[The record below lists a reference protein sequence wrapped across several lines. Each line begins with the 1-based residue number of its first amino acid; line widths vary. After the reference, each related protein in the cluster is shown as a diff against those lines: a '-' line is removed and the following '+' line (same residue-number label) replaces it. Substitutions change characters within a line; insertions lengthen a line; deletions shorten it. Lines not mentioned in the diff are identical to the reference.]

1 MIIVK
6 LMGGLGNQMFQYAFA
21 QELAS
26 IYGEKIVYDL
36 SSFQTDRQRML
47 ALQYL
52 EVDKI
57 SDWKDVVP
65 EVDRQKIICKEKRY
79 HVWQR
84 VMREL
89 HGNDRVGEKTF
100 LHYSKK
106 GYYFN
111 FDPYYYELPIADSK
125 YKIAY
130 GYFQGESY
138 FKHCIDKVK
147 NQYRIRSELEIT
159 ENEQKWLNQ
168 IKCNNSVCVHIRTG
182 DYKQLR
188 NKRFDVCTIEYF
200 RRGIEFFKRKLNNP
214 LFFVFT
220 NDTIGT
226 QSICKLPNV
235 FLIHG
240 LHDYQDMRL
249 MMACKHFL
257 ISNSTFSWWTSYL
270 SNNSNKIV
278 IVPQKWRL
286 NQEAEPALM
295 ISAGINYIK
304 M

>member
-6 LMGGLGNQMFQYAFA
+6 LIGGLGNQMFQYAFA
-21 QELAS
+21 QELAAM
-26 IYGEKIVYDL
+26 YGGEIVCDM
-36 SSFQTDRQRML
+36 SSYQTDRQRMP

-52 EVDKI
+52 EIDKI

-65 EVDRQKIICKEKRY
+65 KIDRQKIIGREKRY
-79 HVWQR
+79 HVLQR

-89 HGNDRVGEKTF
+89 HGSDRVGEKIF
-100 LHYSKK
+100 KHYAQK
-106 GYYFN
+106 GDYFN
-111 FDPYYYELPIADSK
+111 FDPYYYELPEADSK
-125 YKIAY
+125 YKVAY

-159 ENEQKWLNQ
+159 KSEQNWLNQ
-168 IKCNNSVCVHIRTG
+168 IKCNNSVCVHIRRG
-182 DYKQLR
+182 DYKRLKSKQF
-188 NKRFDVCTIEYF
+188 NVCTMEYF
-200 RRGIEFFKRKLNNP
+200 RRGIEFFKEKLDNP

-220 NDTIGT
+220 NDVIEV

-257 ISNSTFSWWTSYL
+257 ISNSTFSWWASYL
-270 SNNSNKIV
+270 SNSPNKIV

-286 NQEAEPALM
+286 NQETEPALM
-295 ISAGINYIK
+295 RSEGINYIK